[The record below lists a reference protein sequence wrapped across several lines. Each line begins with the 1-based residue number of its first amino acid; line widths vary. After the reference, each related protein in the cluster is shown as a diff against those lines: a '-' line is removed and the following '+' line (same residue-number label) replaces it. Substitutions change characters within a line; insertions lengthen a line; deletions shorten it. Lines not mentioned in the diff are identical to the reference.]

1 MSSNED
7 KLLALNKTQREAY
20 DSVALGNNVFITGPG
35 GTGKSFLMRTLFDV
49 LPKKLGK
56 TIALTALTGCAAL
69 LIHPKAKT
77 LHSWAG
83 VGLGKDPP
91 AVLIST
97 IRTKNRRA
105 QSRWISTDILV
116 IDEVS
121 MLTKELFETLD
132 IVGRAIRRNETQP
145 FGGLQM
151 VLVGDFF
158 QLPPIM
164 KSDIS
169 GASPPTVFVF
179 ESPLWKT
186 LSLETFSLT
195 EIVRQKDPI
204 FQTILNEARYGT
216 LSKNSIRTLAKRMN
230 LDYSKEEI
238 KPTMLFTRRA
248 EVDDINMSHLKKLT
262 TERKTFK
269 VSTLIVP
276 LSGNENMNTED
287 PFLKKAI
294 LKLDSNAPYSP
305 DLTVAVGAQVMLLI
319 NMTEM
324 GLVNGSRGVVTGYGP
339 VEKKDDSTPI
349 DPTLLVP
356 IVKFKNGLEFPVAHD
371 KWEVPDFPGVFRK
384 QIPLRLAYAVT
395 VHKCIAEDTLLSIP
409 NKGLVEIKD
418 LIPNTL
424 SNNSILYPTHLSIQ
438 GIHTSKSIVEFYK
451 GNIENGLCFETSY
464 GYSITTSLKH
474 PLLVFSKSLNT
485 FIWKL
490 APDIQLN
497 DIIVIKSN
505 SQVSGDYIKINSISK
520 KYTKSIKIPSILD
533 EDIAYLI
540 GCLIGDGS
548 INKRSYRV
556 DFISSILDKDII
568 INCKNILED
577 KFNIKLE
584 LREVNRSKHIMYRF
598 FFHSKCFIDIL
609 ESIGYNFGKS
619 YTKEIPS
626 SILNSPISVQKS
638 VLQGLYD
645 TDGGVS
651 NNTINFTTTSPKM
664 ASQIQNLLLNIGIPS
679 SKHILHNEVISS
691 QKSQKTAYRLNISG
705 HSAFKFVNTL
715 GFKSVRKV
723 ECSQKR
729 FDKSKHM
736 HYKSQSF
743 EIPNGVD
750 IINSLRNEIRGNL
763 KRFNFKSIDK
773 NIGKYFSR
781 IIHSKQKLR
790 FDSLDYICNKI
801 PNIQNFSSGK
811 LLYFLYSSGIIFDT
825 VSTIISKENIQF
837 YDIGVDATNPCEYL
851 PDGHDF
857 IGNGF
862 VNHNSQGSTLDC
874 ALIDVGS
881 STFEYG
887 QAYVALSRVKDM
899 NSLYI
904 HDLEAS
910 AFRAHP
916 KVKSFY
922 KEENE

>member
-1 MSSNED
+1 MPSNED

-56 TIALTALTGCAAL
+56 TVALTALTGCAAL

-91 AVLIST
+91 PVLIST

-294 LKLDSNAPYSP
+294 LKLDSDAPYSP

-395 VHKCIAEDTLLSIP
+395 VHK
-409 NKGLVEIKD
+409 
-418 LIPNTL
+418 
-424 SNNSILYPTHLSIQ
+424 
-438 GIHTSKSIVEFYK
+438 
-451 GNIENGLCFETSY
+451 
-464 GYSITTSLKH
+464 
-474 PLLVFSKSLNT
+474 
-485 FIWKL
+485 
-490 APDIQLN
+490 
-497 DIIVIKSN
+497 
-505 SQVSGDYIKINSISK
+505 
-520 KYTKSIKIPSILD
+520 
-533 EDIAYLI
+533 
-540 GCLIGDGS
+540 
-548 INKRSYRV
+548 
-556 DFISSILDKDII
+556 
-568 INCKNILED
+568 
-577 KFNIKLE
+577 
-584 LREVNRSKHIMYRF
+584 
-598 FFHSKCFIDIL
+598 
-609 ESIGYNFGKS
+609 
-619 YTKEIPS
+619 
-626 SILNSPISVQKS
+626 
-638 VLQGLYD
+638 
-645 TDGGVS
+645 
-651 NNTINFTTTSPKM
+651 
-664 ASQIQNLLLNIGIPS
+664 
-679 SKHILHNEVISS
+679 
-691 QKSQKTAYRLNISG
+691 
-705 HSAFKFVNTL
+705 
-715 GFKSVRKV
+715 
-723 ECSQKR
+723 
-729 FDKSKHM
+729 
-736 HYKSQSF
+736 
-743 EIPNGVD
+743 
-750 IINSLRNEIRGNL
+750 
-763 KRFNFKSIDK
+763 
-773 NIGKYFSR
+773 
-781 IIHSKQKLR
+781 
-790 FDSLDYICNKI
+790 
-801 PNIQNFSSGK
+801 
-811 LLYFLYSSGIIFDT
+811 
-825 VSTIISKENIQF
+825 
-837 YDIGVDATNPCEYL
+837 
-851 PDGHDF
+851 
-857 IGNGF
+857 
-862 VNHNSQGSTLDC
+862 SQGSTLDC